1 MSSVYTIE
9 FTRYF
14 GINLLIYSSF
24 LCIDSKLKPV
34 SNMKRLSIILGIC
47 FLFFGISTS
56 YAQLVHEKAEKMVLR
71 RGDIKGP
78 NAKNIKPGVYKS
90 STLVF
95 AKNIDRTPV
104 KGPKAKNQKAW
115 KRNENVPTL
124 AVIGNN
130 KRTQLKGPSAKNYE
144 PWKR

>member
-1 MSSVYTIE
+1 
-9 FTRYF
+9 
-14 GINLLIYSSF
+14 
-24 LCIDSKLKPV
+24 
-34 SNMKRLSIILGIC
+34 MKRLSIIVGVC

-56 YAQLVHEKAEKMVLR
+56 YAQLVSEKAEKMALR

-95 AKNIDRTPV
+95 SENMDTKAV
-104 KGPKAKNQKAW
+104 KGPKAKNQKVR
-115 KRNENVPTL
+115 KRNKNATTV
-124 AVIGNN
+124 AVVGNK

-144 PWKR
+144 PWRAHTIE